1 MADDIN
7 WIEVS
12 FTCTGELAETL
23 AEALGRYV
31 SNGVVIE
38 SESEFDKIEQENRPT
53 GKVRVFGY
61 LPFDEHIEQTRQ
73 DLEEVLWH
81 LGQIQELPKP
91 EYKPIHDQDWMT
103 SWRKHYQPIQ
113 IGKQLLIL
121 PAWMETK
128 PEYTRKIVRINPN
141 LAFGTGTH
149 PSTQLSLQA
158 LEELLQPGQNV
169 IDVGCGS
176 GILSIAALKLGAG
189 HVLAVDVDNQAI
201 HSTKQNAELN
211 SILPSLETG
220 KGSVREILNGDF
232 SISQAPLV
240 LVNILAP
247 IIIRL
252 FKDGLASLLRSGGNM
267 VLAGILSPQIPVVE
281 TAANEVGL
289 NLAAQLEYEDWV
301 TLIMKC

>member
-1 MADDIN
+1 MAEGVY
-7 WIEVS
+7 WIEVML
-12 FTCTGELAETL
+12 TCSGELAETI
-23 AEALGRYV
+23 AEALGRFV

-38 SESEFDKIEQENRPT
+38 SETEFDEIEQENRPT
-53 GKVRVFGY
+53 GKIRVFGY
-61 LPFDEHIEQTRQ
+61 LPFDKHIEKTRQ

-91 EYKPIHDQDWMT
+91 EYKPIYDQDWMT

-113 IGKQLLIL
+113 VGKQLLIL

-169 IDVGCGS
+169 IDIGCGS
-176 GILSIAALKLGAG
+176 GILSIAALKLGAE
-189 HVLAVDVDNQAI
+189 HVLAVDVDNQAVR
-201 HSTKQNAELN
+201 STKQNAELN
-211 SILPSLETG
+211 SILPNLETS

-252 FKDGLASLLRSGGNM
+252 FKDGLASVLKPGGNI
-267 VLAGILSPQIPVVE
+267 VLAGILSPQVPVVE
-281 TAANEVGL
+281 AAANEAGL
-289 NLAAQLEYEDWV
+289 GLVAQLEYEDWV
-301 TLIMKC
+301 ALIMK